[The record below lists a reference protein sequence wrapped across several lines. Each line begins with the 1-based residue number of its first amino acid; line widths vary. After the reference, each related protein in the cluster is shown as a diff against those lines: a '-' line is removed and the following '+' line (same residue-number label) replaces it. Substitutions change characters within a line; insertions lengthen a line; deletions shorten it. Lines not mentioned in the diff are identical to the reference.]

1 MGASAECTYGCGSP
15 DVFGEDNAL
24 GLNYEE
30 VNQLVNIADDAIE
43 SLAGNSVVAARTKLA
58 RETRTNNGLAG
69 NLSSD
74 SDTKDNPRK
83 LEGVSQKIQVSD
95 GKNQGDGRGIGNRG
109 GTCAVLSVYRLIA
122 GCPLFRFFFRRRKLE
137 EARAASGWV
146 VHTRVVPRQELGE
159 EGVVVGQRL
168 TGGSWVVGSL
178 ASSSQVGELIRGLL
192 VLLLDLVGDGACGG
206 EGNSQS
212 S

>member
-58 RETRTNNGLAG
+58 RESRTNNGLAG

-122 GCPLFRFFFRRRKLE
+122 GCPLFRVYPKAKVGRGPGSQWMGSTYEGCSTTGARRRRSGSGS
-137 EARAASGWV
+137 EADRWQLGCWESGEQQPGWRT
-146 VHTRVVPRQELGE
+146 HSRSS
-159 EGVVVGQRL
+159 GV
-168 TGGSWVVGSL
+168 
-178 ASSSQVGELIRGLL
+178 AP
-192 VLLLDLVGDGACGG
+192 
-206 EGNSQS
+206 
-212 S
+212 